1 MNNLKIDII
10 SDLHFDAH
18 FNELFDNPVDL
29 KIAYNFYDSYF
40 LNREADTLIIAGDIG
55 HINRQNINLLKMF
68 RQRYYEHIV
77 MVAGNHDYL
86 LYDKRGDGKVYK
98 DSFERI
104 NDFKVKINE
113 IDGLY
118 FLDGN
123 VININGIRIGGS
135 MGWYDG
141 KYTLKHFTPFHPLS
155 LQVLWS
161 ETMPDS
167 RAIIPMNRF
176 DDLFYIEYEKMNK
189 ASLACDIMVTHI
201 NPSIEKEHTYP
212 QYRDNKGTA
221 FYTFDGD
228 ELLKQTSAKFWIFGH
243 THMSHEYCVHD
254 VNVLCNPFG
263 YPQKGEIFKH
273 VKIRSISLNVDK

>member
-1 MNNLKIDII
+1 MTNIKIDII
-10 SDLHFDAH
+10 SDLHF
-18 FNELFDNPVDL
+18 NELFNDTVDL
-29 KIAYNFYDSYF
+29 TIAYDIYDSYF

-68 RQRYYEHIV
+68 RQRYYKHIV

-86 LYDKRGDGKVYK
+86 LYAKRGDGKIYK

-104 NDFKVKINE
+104 NDFKIKINK

-118 FLDGN
+118 FLDGD

-167 RAIIPMNRF
+167 RAIIPMSRF
-176 DDLFYIEYEKMNK
+176 DDLFDVEYEKMHK
-189 ASLACDIMVTHI
+189 ASLSCDVMVTHI
-201 NPSIEKEHTYP
+201 NPSIEKEHTHP

-228 ELLKQTSAKFWIFGH
+228 ELLKQTPAKFWIFGH
-243 THMSHEYCVHD
+243 THIPNEYYTHD
-254 VNVLCNPFG
+254 VNVICNPFG

-273 VKIRSISLNVDK
+273 VEIRSISLNVDE